1 MVLQSNSPIQAGS
14 QAMDGAIVTA
24 EPTTADES
32 AGALDALT
40 GRDGIGAKLR
50 DAHRAYNRLLQ
61 MRLNEE
67 GVSLGMWYFLCALWQ
82 QDGISQRELSRRVG
96 TMEPTTVSALAQME
110 RRGLVQRQR
119 DPLDQR
125 RRVVRLTRQGK
136 SLRERL
142 QPLSGS
148 LETPDLLGLAEDEI
162 ETLRTLL
169 DRVAES
175 LETKS
180 ARTAAS

>member
-1 MVLQSNSPIQAGS
+1 MVDPVTSPHLQDRS
-14 QAMDGAIVTA
+14 
-24 EPTTADES
+24 
-32 AGALDALT
+32 LDAQEPLT
-40 GRDGIGAKLR
+40 GRNGIGAKLR

-61 MRLNEE
+61 ARLGEE

-125 RRVVRLTRQGK
+125 RRVVRLTPEGQA
-136 SLRERL
+136 LRERVRPHHDL
-142 QPLSGS
+142 
-148 LETPDLLGLAEDEI
+148 LETPEQFGLSADQVAQ
-162 ETLRTLL
+162 LADLL
-169 DRVAES
+169 DRVSET
-175 LETKS
+175 LERS
-180 ARTAAS
+180 TAGMPPPEGA

>member
-1 MVLQSNSPIQAGS
+1 
-14 QAMDGAIVTA
+14 MDGAQVTTLSTPAGA
-24 EPTTADES
+24 EPAD
-32 AGALDALT
+32 ALDALS
-40 GRDGIGAKLR
+40 GREGVGAKLR

-61 MRLNEE
+61 TRLTDE

-125 RRVVRLTRQGK
+125 RRVVRLTRKGAA
-136 SLRERL
+136 LRDRL

-148 LETPDLLGLAEDEI
+148 LETPEQLGLADAEVT
-162 ETLRTLL
+162 TLRDLL
-169 DRVAES
+169 DRVVAA
-175 LETKS
+175 LEVKA
-180 ARTAAS
+180 ARGSD

>member
-1 MVLQSNSPIQAGS
+1 
-14 QAMDGAIVTA
+14 MDGATVSVGKSSA
-24 EPTTADES
+24 PES
-32 AGALDALT
+32 GRGGEGALDALT
-40 GRDGIGAKLR
+40 GRDGVGAKLR

-61 MRLNEE
+61 TRLTEE

-136 SLRERL
+136 ALRETL
-142 QPLSGS
+142 QPLSGI
-148 LETPDLLGLAEDEI
+148 LETPDQLGLDEGEI
-162 ETLRTLL
+162 DTLRSLL

-175 LETKS
+175 LESKV
-180 ARTAAS
+180 ARSVATS

>member
-1 MVLQSNSPIQAGS
+1 MVSTSGMKTAARQR
-14 QAMDGAIVTA
+14 DEGAV
-24 EPTTADES
+24 DV
-32 AGALDALT
+32 DRLT
-40 GRDGIGAKLR
+40 GREGVGAKLR

-61 MRLNEE
+61 ARLSEE

-125 RRVVRLTRQGK
+125 RRVVRLTKTGQ
-136 SLRERL
+136 SLRDRL
-142 QPLSGS
+142 QPLHGD
-148 LETPDLLGLAEDEI
+148 LETPEQLGLPYSDLGQ
-162 ETLRTLL
+162 LRDLL
-169 DRVAES
+169 DRLTEN
-175 LETKS
+175 LE
-180 ARTAAS
+180 RRAAGSTDLDEVGT